1 MSTSARAHKP
11 VPGGARKP
19 AVAAHASGPAHEDA
33 WDRPQEPHAAAQR
46 VVAQAGRPLPDALR
60 RQVEARFGHDF
71 SSVRIHTDTEAARSA
86 DTEDAEA
93 YTFGRHIVFGAGR
106 FAPEHAQGRRLIAH
120 ELAHVVQQGRGAAA
134 GMSSAQPAQPA
145 GAEAQADAA
154 ASAAVLPAAAGAV
167 PVAVAG
173 TAAPG
178 IAHKKKQ
185 RGKGE
190 GDDEYEDEEEVRRR
204 ERSRQR
210 AQDKGQAQDRRADRR
225 EARGGMQETGAVR
238 AKREL
243 GRMMDEAK
251 SGDLAQLSPDEKL
264 ARLRRFKQVL
274 KDSDMPT
281 LQRNQL
287 QGAYDEELRT
297 PRVRLLGKPQT
308 KWVAGGPELPGMVLT
323 PGEVSY
329 AQPDNSKNIKTRNK
343 SGDKIK
349 VRGHVNLK
357 SDTLEGI
364 PMSRVRDKGK
374 RYAEQA
380 KRNAKHLPTGE
391 PIVID
396 FAEPGTP
403 EIRQEMCK
411 KLFAKGGPVK
421 EVRFHT
427 HTIRRE
433 EWEAAEKV
441 RVEAERRQRERERRA
456 AKKAAKGG
464 AGKKPAAAGGAKAGT
479 AKPSSKKKT
488 PPKATPPAKKAA
500 AKKAPAKASAA
511 KKAAPAAAKPKAAA
525 AKKAAATKAP
535 ATKSVVAKAP
545 AKKAAAKKSPAE
557 KKAKAKPAV
566 PVADAAAAPVAA
578 KPKPAA
584 RKRGKAAVP
593 AQPKATVQ
601 DDLALPPT
609 PRQARPRKPAAK
621 KAAASPAKAQQPQAQ
636 PQQPPPQQQPKKAAP
651 ARKQAKPVK
660 PAVPAVVAGTAPP
673 VAAATAKPA
682 AKAGPKAA
690 AKTPAKG
697 PAKPA
702 AKKPPGPTSTT
713 DMQVDRGASAIGGPG
728 KLGAGANAGMQS
740 RTDYGKGRSATHS
753 AAFGGKAWVEV
764 TEVPYSKPARF
775 RVVFHVNVAGQAGA
789 GVEQQGRGGT
799 SITAGAAASGSIDL
813 TVAHDFSAEET
824 QKYMASVNA
833 GSGGAWRELRVA
845 QLAAAGSIADAQALA
860 GQMRALAGSP
870 AGLAQMKEG
879 DEVALGATGSIEAN
893 VGGSV
898 GKGLSVGLQAGV
910 GKTAGME
917 RSVSL
922 RDGKYTVTISSSEGT
937 SGRLG
942 ASGGYGV
949 ASMGMSREVRDSRG
963 TSVSFVIDAKDPNRD
978 ARFAEI
984 TAAGSMEALTDL
996 KGKYPDVGG
1005 SRTDSRGRAT
1015 DDTTTAGAL
1024 GVSVD
1029 ILDQGETS
1037 EEVTVGPD
1045 GVSRVYSAQATGGAR
1060 LRVGDRTVASAS
1072 DTNAFVGGAGP
1083 DNVGWGETRNEQRSL
1098 DYGASARKLATNF
1111 GKAPVGTAI
1120 GVVTG
1125 SMPVVQETVQQHGAA
1140 MTDDGYAEL
1149 IGRAQDPAK
1158 WSQAWS
1164 GSFGTWEAWMK
1175 VRHQVLAAG
1184 DNRQMIAKAI
1194 SDFEGKSGRGRSD
1207 TVQKALGGT
1216 AIVFEFPDSIADQK
1230 PLYDA
1235 LIVGNPL
1242 AAAEAAGDGPQQL
1255 TRLRAD
1261 LEKLAALDKKISDHA
1276 ADFQRPG
1283 DFIEMRQRIGERQL
1297 ALRGAAARLQ
1307 PKAPAGA
1314 GAAPKAAAPDPGV
1327 TTVPT
1332 ADEMAAQQADETEH
1346 RQQQIEAA
1354 TARLRSY
1361 RGVEQGV
1368 FAAMEAEFKGYTV
1381 MGYEMPKLSQ
1391 PSVIGLIA
1399 QENKLK
1405 DAYPKWGKDIA
1416 LLRRLLGESGG
1427 DASQADAYRPNRA
1440 RYLELDRQIPYHS
1453 YGSGMPGYEE
1463 I

>member
-1 MSTSARAHKP
+1 
-11 VPGGARKP
+11 
-19 AVAAHASGPAHEDA
+19 AAP
-33 WDRPQEPHAAAQR
+33 
-46 VVAQAGRPLPDALR
+46 
-60 RQVEARFGHDF
+60 
-71 SSVRIHTDTEAARSA
+71 
-86 DTEDAEA
+86 
-93 YTFGRHIVFGAGR
+93 
-106 FAPEHAQGRRLIAH
+106 
-120 ELAHVVQQGRGAAA
+120 GAA
-134 GMSSAQPAQPA
+134 
-145 GAEAQADAA
+145 
-154 ASAAVLPAAAGAV
+154 
-167 PVAVAG
+167 PVAVGG

-185 RGKGE
+185 RGQGKGE
-190 GDDEYEDEEEVRRR
+190 GDDEYEDEEEVRRW

-225 EARGGMQETGAVR
+225 EARGGMQETGAMR

-264 ARLRRFKQVL
+264 ARLRRFKMVL

-308 KWVAGGPELPGMVLT
+308 KWVAGGPELRGMVLT

-357 SDTLEGI
+357 SDTIEGI
-364 PMSRVRDKGK
+364 PMSRVRDKGR

-380 KRNAKHLPTGE
+380 KRNARHLPTGE

-403 EIRQEMCK
+403 AIRQELCK
-411 KLFAKGGPVK
+411 QLFAKGGPVK

-427 HTIRRE
+427 QTIRRE

-441 RVEAERRQRERERRA
+441 RTEAERRQRERERRA

-464 AGKKPAAAGGAKAGT
+464 AGKKPAAAGGAKVGT
-479 AKPSSKKKT
+479 AKPSSKKKA
-488 PPKATPPAKKAA
+488 PPKAT
-500 AKKAPAKASAA
+500 
-511 KKAAPAAAKPKAAA
+511 
-525 AKKAAATKAP
+525 
-535 ATKSVVAKAP
+535 AP
-545 AKKAAAKKSPAE
+545 AKKAAAKKSTAKKVVPAAPAAAAPKAAAKKVPT
-557 KKAKAKPAV
+557 KKAAAAKKTPAAKKAEATPAAA
-566 PVADAAAAPVAA
+566 VADAATTIAVPAA

-593 AQPKATVQ
+593 AQPKAAMQ

-660 PAVPAVVAGTAPP
+660 PAVPAVVAGAAPP

-690 AKTPAKG
+690 AKPAARG
-697 PAKPA
+697 PAKPG
-702 AKKPPGPTSTT
+702 AKKPPGPASTT
-713 DMQVDRGASAIGGPG
+713 DMQAERGASAIGGPG
-728 KLGAGANAGMQS
+728 KLGAGANVGMQS

-764 TEVPYSKPARF
+764 TEVPFSKPARF
-775 RVVFHVNVAGQAGA
+775 RVVFHVNVAGQVGA
-789 GVEQQGRGGT
+789 GMEQQGRGGT
-799 SITAGAAASGSIDL
+799 SITAGAAASGSLDL

-893 VGGSV
+893 AGGSA
-898 GKGLSVGLQAGV
+898 GKGLNAGLQAGV
-910 GKTAGME
+910 GKSAGLE

-922 RDGKYTVTISSSEGT
+922 REGKYIVTISSSEGT

-963 TSVSFVIDAKDPNRD
+963 MSVSFMIDAKDPNRD

-984 TAAGSMEALTDL
+984 TAAGSMDALTAL
-996 KGKYPDVGG
+996 KGKYPDLVG
-1005 SRTDSRGRAT
+1005 SRTDSRGSAT
-1015 DDTTTAGAL
+1015 DDTTTASAL
-1024 GVSVD
+1024 GVSLDV
-1029 ILDQGETS
+1029 LDQGETS
-1037 EEVTVGPD
+1037 EEVTFGPD
-1045 GVSRVYSAQATGGAR
+1045 GVTRVYSGQGTGGAR
-1060 LRVGDRTVASAS
+1060 LRVGDRTLASAS

-1125 SMPVVQETVQQHGAA
+1125 SMPVLQETVQQHGAA

-1149 IGRAQDPAK
+1149 IGRAQDPGK

-1164 GSFGTWEAWMK
+1164 GSFGTWEAWMQ

-1184 DNRQMIAKAI
+1184 DNRQLIAKAI
-1194 SDFEGKSGRGRSD
+1194 SDFEGKSGGGRSD

-1242 AAAEAAGDGPQQL
+1242 TAAEAAGDGPQQL

-1297 ALRGAAARLQ
+1297 TLRGAAAKLQ

-1314 GAAPKAAAPDPGV
+1314 GAKPKAAAPDPGV

-1332 ADEMAAQQADETEH
+1332 ADETAAQQAEETER

-1354 TARLRSY
+1354 TGRLRSY

-1368 FAAMEAEFKGYTV
+1368 FSSMEAEFKGYTV

-1391 PSVIGLIA
+1391 PSVTGLIA

-1405 DAYPKWGKDIA
+1405 DAYPKWGKDVA
-1416 LLRRLLGESGG
+1416 LLRRLLTESGG
-1427 DASQADAYRPNRA
+1427 DPSQADAYRPDRA
-1440 RYLELDRQIPYHS
+1440 RYLELDRKVPYHS